1 MYFFFFKVI
10 HVLPDELTRNATTL
24 HSFLPRES
32 NSKEIDAS
40 VLSVIGF
47 PAFAVDDPELIQRTR
62 EEAVKKLE
70 GKYGMKRFLRDG
82 HQTVV
87 EDTSRLYYDAQEL
100 KVFEDIESEWPLFF
114 TYMVLEG
121 LFTGDL
127 EQADN
132 YQKKLEPLIIDSVTM
147 LQKHQT
153 PASHQL
159 TSTTSNESYHHI
171 NNISEDEDNE
181 EEEELH
187 VPLLPELYYVPAE
200 SIAAEKE
207 NPHSQK
213 RVSNDNLPL
222 VWALSLY
229 FLGGLITEGLLS
241 PSEVDPLGRRFNS
254 TKMVKDNI
262 IQIVLL
268 SEDRELQAALST
280 YGLETQT
287 LEQIS
292 STTTVLPTQALVDVY
307 AGLGLN
313 SKMNMSGRPKRP
325 IGVLG
330 TSRLYKIQGQTYAF
344 TPHFMDN
351 NEFYINSDPDYLVS
365 EFESELS
372 FTKKNW
378 YYPGRPTM
386 VVVLSHALLGT
397 TKVTKKASNSNKTR
411 NILHNS
417 DASKKNLL
425 NFFTNLR
432 GGYSCGGD
440 VRVKLCRLSETINTS
455 SIESLDF
462 LINKPEVNWKRIL
475 RVAHASRVSKKK
487 LGYSENKTQAST
499 PGHRTPGNG
508 LGSSY
513 GGRTPKRRNTT
524 FYGKSLASPLDK
536 MHDETYFDELASAL
550 NKLKANAEPEFKL
563 KAHEEKLQQQQE
575 MIQSPT
581 GSLSPIPEQEPKTG
595 TVPLAINTTKE
606 DQSGSPHEM
615 LSLTLGDSSQFD
627 QAVESLAASV
637 NLYDQIGKFLCI

>member
-213 RVSNDNLPL
+213 RVPNDNLPL

-487 LGYSENKTQAST
+487 LGYNENKTQAST